1 MINNYGPEFVSIL
14 SLLRARLGAGYD
26 ISDRPTDADID
37 VGLEFVAVKTL
48 AESMWTGTVAAGGL
62 IFYLPPGRYRLR
74 RRDPDPRTR
83 YVLPE
88 NVQLYMC
95 QGALLRPDENVDL
108 VIRGSLRAGLYQIF
122 GYDRYGPLPAD
133 FTGLHTAPRGRIL
146 FATRLVPAVYP
157 EWWGAY
163 PTPPNFVTTLVN
175 DQGQDSSD
183 AIQAAIDAACGVHRD
198 DPAQGVV
205 DPVPPPSIPVLL
217 GSKYQCNRGLTVG
230 RPVGIASLH
239 VILRGTAGLG
249 TQNVGASTITRV
261 RLDSESSE
269 EAARG
274 RALLLGPGVDFDIQD
289 VNFGMTGGGNAVG
302 GCVEIV
308 CDGSETAPRRG
319 LFRRC
324 SFLGGKVYVQPDPGP
339 PGAEPPY
346 SFALRITANEGS
358 APRHFVLD
366 ACAIHPSNVGYLSDR
381 GVEVLGGASMM
392 LHIDGALMGAA
403 PLPRTAAGFPALPDS
418 ATIYLTGGSVLV
430 RATQFHNASG
440 PRPSRGNDRDVD
452 SVGLDRPDGQEVFLA
467 APAAPTTAPTHFT
480 AVQCEAQGWWFLSRP
495 LAGDEQVALIN
506 VAHNN
511 VNWEDPEND
520 ARYDARRPP
529 PRVAPGNAGLA
540 PPPSVVW
547 RKAGGQCLLV
557 ACRLHAT
564 VLTDSVAYANIV
576 DVATVFKTNDARFN
590 AIAQD
595 GLLMRQHFRPDNL
608 VASMARPP
616 SYELSE
622 IEDNAAFDFS
632 IDHVVPIAGI

>member
-1 MINNYGPEFVSIL
+1 MIHSIVACVCAMGISTSKAPWRIHASTTSGLVTTFSCRRRGMINDFGSEFW
-14 SLLRARLGAGYD
+14 SLLDLLREEDSSAR
-26 ISDRPTDADID
+26 IPQEITPADLD
-37 VGLEFVAVKTL
+37 VGRFFSRIATR
-48 AESMWTGTVAAGGL
+48 ASGRSGL
-62 IFYLPPGRYRLR
+62 IFYLPPGRYRLP
-74 RRDPDPRTR
+74 RRDSDLDPASTATNPRTR

-88 NVQLYMC
+88 NVQLYLC
-95 QGALLRPDENVDL
+95 QGALLRPDANVDL

-146 FATRLVPAVYP
+146 FATRLVAAVYP

-163 PTPPNFVTTLVN
+163 PTPPNVVTTLVN

-205 DPVPPPSIPVLL
+205 DPVPFPSIPVLL
-217 GSKYQCNRGLTVG
+217 GSKYQCNRGLTVA

-339 PGAEPPY
+339 PGAEQPH

-403 PLPRTAAGFPALPDS
+403 PLLRTAAGFPALPDS

-467 APAAPTTAPTHFT
+467 APAAPTTT
-480 AVQCEAQGWWFLSRP
+480 SR
-495 LAGDEQVALIN
+495 
-506 VAHNN
+506 
-511 VNWEDPEND
+511 
-520 ARYDARRPP
+520 RTS
-529 PRVAPGNAGLA
+529 PRC
-540 PPPSVVW
+540 S
-547 RKAGGQCLLV
+547 
-557 ACRLHAT
+557 
-564 VLTDSVAYANIV
+564 
-576 DVATVFKTNDARFN
+576 
-590 AIAQD
+590 
-595 GLLMRQHFRPDNL
+595 
-608 VASMARPP
+608 ARPRGGGSSP
-616 SYELSE
+616 GRSLATSRWR
-622 IEDNAAFDFS
+622 
-632 IDHVVPIAGI
+632 